1 MEHPVLKAV
10 KRQIAEKSKLKKLR
24 NENKLP
30 AVVYGKDLE
39 TTSITIDEKEL
50 SQILKTRGETA
61 LINLKLED
69 ESYPVLIKEVQRNIL
84 KNAIDHVDFFNVS
97 MHEEVEYDLPII
109 VVGKAK
115 GAEMGGVLQQQ
126 KRELAVKS
134 LPGDM
139 LDNIEIDVSDMEIG
153 DTLTVADLKIDET
166 NTILDDLDEVIVTLL
181 LPSIEEE
188 EEEDVEVTEDDV
200 EPELVGADEE
210 EEEAAE
216 DEE

>member
-10 KRQIAEKSKLKKLR
+10 KRQVAGKSELTRLR
-24 NENKLP
+24 EEDRLP

-39 TTSITIDEKEL
+39 TTSITIDAIEMSK
-50 SQILKTRGETA
+50 ILRTRGETV
-61 LINLKLED
+61 LISLELED
-69 ESYPVLIKEVQRNIL
+69 ESYPVLIKEVQWNIL
-84 KNAIDHVDFFNVS
+84 KNGIDHIDFFNVS
-97 MHEEVEYDLPII
+97 MHEEVEYDLPIV

-126 KRELAVKS
+126 KRDLAVKS

-139 LDNIEIDVSDMEIG
+139 LDNIEVDVSDMEIG

-166 NTILDDLDEVIVTLL
+166 NTILDDPDEVIVTLL

-210 EEEAAE
+210 EEAE
-216 DEE
+216 KDEE

>member
-1 MEHPVLKAV
+1 MQK
-10 KRQIAEKSKLKKLR
+10 KQIKKLR

-188 EEEDVEVTEDDV
+188 KKKMLKLQDDV

-210 EEEAAE
+210 EEAAE